1 MTDARWIR
9 RLQPRSVR
17 VRLYSVFA
25 LLFFLVIGLG
35 AFGIARLSEV
45 NRVSEVIRN
54 HWLRDTR
61 ILGDLSNYMSDY
73 RTAEATQLLASTP
86 LEFAA
91 SEKEITALGATVTR
105 SQRAYEEISQ
115 DPPEA
120 LLYAQF
126 TEQWAAY
133 QAVAAQAIA
142 LARTLHTPDG
152 VLLYNTTSRRAFD
165 LSSDTL
171 SRLTDQTVAK
181 AQRDSALAAATY
193 QRARTLIVTAM
204 LLATSLLIGVILY
217 IRRSILVPL
226 LELATRMRAL
236 ADQNTEIAIP
246 GVRREDEMGEMA
258 RSVAVFRDNAVAL
271 ANSQRRLIDQAAAL
285 EQGLENERRLTA
297 QERDF
302 VAMTSHEFRTPLTII
317 DGHAQRLIKMS
328 DRLGPKDIAERG
340 ARIRSAVQRITN
352 IMDSLLSA
360 SRALDGQA
368 VFHPTELDPG
378 VLLHDACKVHRDATR
393 GVIISEDYSS
403 VSATIRGDPKLLFH
417 AFSNSIS
424 NAIKYSPL
432 GSPIEVVARQEAA
445 WLEVQVRDRGIGI
458 PARDR
463 EHLFERYFRG
473 SNATGIAGTGVGL
486 HLVSMVVALHR
497 GEVFVESLE
506 GVGSRFMVRL
516 PIPTSEEAAPEA
528 PRAMLRDSPR
538 ISPGR
543 RLPRLLRECEDRETS
558 PPRRIDCWRDR
569 QDRRRSFPASRCC
582 RREASHRPPRTSKA
596 RLNAETSLRSTK

>member
-1 MTDARWIR
+1 MTDAQLEYCTTPLVAGVAQSRRWIR

-25 LLFFLVIGLG
+25 LLLFLVIGLG
-35 AFGIARLSEV
+35 VFGFARLSEV

-86 LEFAA
+86 QEFAA
-91 SEKEITALGATVTR
+91 GEKEITTLGATVTR
-105 SQRAYEEISQ
+105 SQRAYEEIAQ
-115 DPPEA
+115 DPSET

-126 TEQWAAY
+126 AKQWAAY
-133 QAVAAQAIA
+133 QAIAAQVVA
-142 LARTLHTPDG
+142 LARTEHTSDG
-152 VLLYNTTSRRAFD
+152 VVLYNTTSRRAFD

-171 SRLTDQTVAK
+171 SRLTDQTVTK
-181 AQRDSALAAATY
+181 AHRDSALAAATY

-204 LLATSLLIGVILY
+204 LMATSLLIGVIIY
-217 IRRSILVPL
+217 ITRSILVPL
-226 LELATRMRAL
+226 IELATCMHAL

-258 RSVAVFRDNAVAL
+258 RAVAVFRDNAVAL
-271 ANSQRRLIDQAAAL
+271 VNSQRRLIEQAAAL

-328 DRLGPKDIAERG
+328 ERLDPGDIAERG

-352 IMDSLLSA
+352 IMDSLLGA
-360 SRALDGQA
+360 SRVLDGQA

-378 VLLHDACKVHRDATR
+378 MLLRDACKVHRDATR

-403 VSATIRGDPKLLFH
+403 LSPTIHGDPKLLFH
-417 AFSNSIS
+417 AFSNLIS

-432 GSPIEVVARQEAA
+432 GSPIDVVARQEAE
-445 WLEVQVRDRGIGI
+445 WLVVQVRDCGIGI

-486 HLVSMVVALHR
+486 HLVSMVVALHH

-506 GVGSRFMVRL
+506 GVGSRFIVRL
-516 PIPTSEEAAPEA
+516 PIPKSEEASRVSSA
-528 PRAMLRDSPR
+528 RD
-538 ISPGR
+538 
-543 RLPRLLRECEDRETS
+543 
-558 PPRRIDCWRDR
+558 
-569 QDRRRSFPASRCC
+569 A
-582 RREASHRPPRTSKA
+582 A
-596 RLNAETSLRSTK
+596 

>member
-1 MTDARWIR
+1 MCPREPRPWSKPPLAGSSTPGTPVTHTTDAPLENGTTPPVAGVAQSRRWIR

-35 AFGIARLSEV
+35 AFGFARLSEV

-86 LEFAA
+86 VEFAA
-91 SEKEITALGATVTR
+91 GEKEITTLGATVTR
-105 SQRAYEEISQ
+105 SQRACEEIAQ
-115 DPPEA
+115 DPSEA
-120 LLYAQF
+120 LLYAEF
-126 TEQWAAY
+126 TTQWAAY
-133 QAVAAQAIA
+133 QAIAAQVVA
-142 LARTLHTPDG
+142 LARTQHASDG
-152 VLLYNTTSRRAFD
+152 VLLYNTTSRHAFD

-171 SRLTDQTVAK
+171 SRLTDQTVTK
-181 AQRDSALAAATY
+181 AHRDSALAAATY

-204 LLATSLLIGVILY
+204 LLATSLLMGVIIY
-217 IRRSILVPL
+217 IARSILVPL
-226 LELATRMRAL
+226 LELATCMHAL

-246 GVRREDEMGEMA
+246 SVRRKDEMGEMA
-258 RSVAVFRDNAVAL
+258 RAVAVFRDNAVAL
-271 ANSQRRLIDQAAAL
+271 VNSQRRLIEQAAAL

-328 DRLGPKDIAERG
+328 DRQGPRDVAERG

-352 IMDSLLSA
+352 IMDTLLGA
-360 SRALDGQA
+360 TRMLDGQA
-368 VFHPTELDPG
+368 VFHPTELDPAM
-378 VLLHDACKVHRDATR
+378 LLRDACKVHRDATR
-393 GVIISEDYSS
+393 GVIINEDYAPL
-403 VSATIRGDPKLLFH
+403 SATIHGDPKLLFH
-417 AFSNSIS
+417 AFSNLIS

-432 GSPIEVVARQEAA
+432 GSPIEVIARQETE
-445 WLEVQVRDRGIGI
+445 WLVVQVRDCGIGI

-473 SNATGIAGTGVGL
+473 SNATGVAGTGVGL
-486 HLVSMVVALHR
+486 HLVFMVVALDR

-506 GVGSRFMVRL
+506 GVGSRFILRL
-516 PIPTSEEAAPEA
+516 PIATSKRAAPESST
-528 PRAMLRDSPR
+528 RD
-538 ISPGR
+538 
-543 RLPRLLRECEDRETS
+543 
-558 PPRRIDCWRDR
+558 
-569 QDRRRSFPASRCC
+569 A
-582 RREASHRPPRTSKA
+582 A
-596 RLNAETSLRSTK
+596 

>member
-1 MTDARWIR
+1 MLVNHMTDAPLEYGAAPRVADVAPQRRWIR

-25 LLFFLVIGLG
+25 LLFILVIGLG
-35 AFGIARLSEV
+35 VFGFARLSEV

-73 RTAEATQLLASTP
+73 RTAEATQLLSSTQ
-86 LEFAA
+86 LGFAA
-91 SEKEITALGATVTR
+91 SEKEIATLGATVTR

-115 DPPEA
+115 DPSEA

-126 TEQWAAY
+126 AKQWAAY
-133 QAVAAQAIA
+133 QAIAAQVVA
-142 LARTLHTPDG
+142 LARTGHTSDG
-152 VLLYNTTSRRAFD
+152 VLLYNTTSSRAFD

-171 SRLTDQTVAK
+171 SRLTDQTVTK
-181 AQRDSALAAATY
+181 AHRDSALAAATY

-204 LLATSLLIGVILY
+204 LLATSLLMGVIVY
-217 IRRSILVPL
+217 ITRSILLPL
-226 LELATRMRAL
+226 LELAACMHEL

-246 GVRREDEMGEMA
+246 SVRREDEMGEMA
-258 RSVAVFRDNAVAL
+258 RAVAVFRGNAVAL
-271 ANSQRRLIDQAAAL
+271 VNSQRRLIEQAAAL
-285 EQGLENERRLTA
+285 EQGLENELRLTA

-328 DRLGPKDIAERG
+328 DRQGPRDAAERG
-340 ARIRSAVQRITN
+340 ARIRSAVQRITD
-352 IMDSLLSA
+352 IMDSLLGA
-360 SRALDGQA
+360 SRVLDGQA

-378 VLLHDACKVHRDATR
+378 VPLRDACKVHRDATR
-393 GVIISEDYSS
+393 GVIINEDYSS
-403 VSATIRGDPKLLFH
+403 LSATINGDPKLLFH
-417 AFSNSIS
+417 AFSNLIS

-432 GSPIEVVARQEAA
+432 GSPIEVVARQEAE
-445 WLEVQVRDRGIGI
+445 WLVVQVRDCGIGI

-486 HLVSMVVALHR
+486 HLVSMVVALHH

-506 GVGSRFMVRL
+506 GVGSRFVLRL
-516 PIPTSEEAAPEA
+516 PIPTSEKAAPESST
-528 PRAMLRDSPR
+528 RD
-538 ISPGR
+538 
-543 RLPRLLRECEDRETS
+543 
-558 PPRRIDCWRDR
+558 
-569 QDRRRSFPASRCC
+569 A
-582 RREASHRPPRTSKA
+582 A
-596 RLNAETSLRSTK
+596 